1 MRMFYPTERD
11 TSAALK
17 TLLAVAIAFTGV
29 GASAKA
35 PEFASACVSCHGD
48 NGLSSE
54 GTLPIIAGASGFFIE
69 NQILQFQEKTRP
81 CVADY
86 FKAKKEGVKAADH
99 CVLVAEMPEATVKKV
114 AEYYAAQ
121 PHKNAEQ
128 AVDGK
133 LAAQGKKIH
142 EQRCDKCHSDGGG
155 LAMDDAGILAGQWKP
170 YLVSTMTDYKADKR
184 WQDEKMKKEMKKLS
198 DDDIKALAEF
208 YASQSKAGKAK

>member
-1 MRMFYPTERD
+1 MR
-11 TSAALK
+11 
-17 TLLAVAIAFTGV
+17 TLLVINRYSFATLKSILAVGMVCLGTG
-29 GASAKA
+29 ALAKA
-35 PEFASACVSCHGD
+35 PEFASSCVSCHGD
-48 NGLSSE
+48 HGLSSE
-54 GTLPIIAGASGFFIE
+54 GNLPTIAGASGFFIE

-81 CVADY
+81 CAADR
-86 FKAKKEGVKAADH
+86 FKGKEGVKAADH
-99 CVLVAEMPEATVKKV
+99 CALVAEMPEATVKKL

-121 PHKNAEQ
+121 PHKKAEQ
-128 AVDGK
+128 TVDEK

-142 EQRCDKCHSDGGG
+142 DQRCDKCHSEGGG

-170 YLVSTMTDYKADKR
+170 YLVSTMTEYKSEKR